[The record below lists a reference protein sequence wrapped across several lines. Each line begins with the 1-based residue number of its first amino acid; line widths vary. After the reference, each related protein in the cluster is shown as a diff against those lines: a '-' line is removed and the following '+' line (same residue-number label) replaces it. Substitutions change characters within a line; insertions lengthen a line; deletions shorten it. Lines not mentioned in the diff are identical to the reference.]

1 MHCEHIFGSKYLVFH
16 RIISRPPIEPET
28 HHLSHGNHL
37 LWLIWQV
44 FLCPAPGRTI
54 FWHHSASP
62 LSEED
67 AAMGITR
74 LWSWS
79 CSFVLKEKK
88 PFSPLWMRA
97 DTFLFSCFKQNWL
110 FWLLTCG
117 NFKRLIPR
125 LLKWR
130 LTAPVFTD
138 PFLFLFF
145 SFEI

>member
-16 RIISRPPIEPET
+16 RIISRPPTEPET
-28 HHLSHGNHL
+28 HHLPHGNHL

-44 FLCPAPGRTI
+44 FCCPTPGRTI

-74 LWSWS
+74 LSLSLWS

-88 PFSPLWMRA
+88 NFSPLWMRA
-97 DTFLFSCFKQNWL
+97 HTFLFSCFKQNGL

-125 LLKWR
+125 WR
-130 LTAPVFTD
+130 LNCTCFYWPL
-138 PFLFLFF
+138 LFSFF